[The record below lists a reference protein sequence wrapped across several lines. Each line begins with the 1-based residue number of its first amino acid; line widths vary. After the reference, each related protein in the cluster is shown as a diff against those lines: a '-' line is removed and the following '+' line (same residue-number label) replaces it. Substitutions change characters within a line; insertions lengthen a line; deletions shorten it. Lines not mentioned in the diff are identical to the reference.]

1 MGLVISDE
9 DGRAIDLFLDQGAAS
24 TKGGMAKHATAVSP
38 AKMAAIENILTLLG
52 QMPVEEPPTNLVA
65 RTMRKIEKTEK
76 VGKTPTARRTSQP
89 TRRSP
94 TAPPAN

>member
-1 MGLVISDE
+1 MGLVLSDE
-9 DGRAIDLFLDQGAAS
+9 DGRAIDLFLDQGAAT

-38 AKMAAIENILTLLG
+38 AKMAVVQNILSLLG

-76 VGKTPTARRTSQP
+76 AGKTPERRASHP
-89 TRRSP
+89 TRRTP